1 MIPLSGAFRYE
12 ITGGAVLRL
21 RQMPDLD
28 ESRDA
33 PEVDEGSW
41 IYLSVGPTGEAGSQ
55 ELCRQ
60 LVEACAK
67 NGWRTVSHPP
77 AERIRKA
84 SDPGR
89 FYAGLSYAV
98 EHADVVVALIGER
111 SEMADAELTLAYTHR
126 RPVVGVQVEGA
137 SLDSEAR
144 MLLHDYERGR
154 VVTGS
159 TPGECVTALGQTLS
173 DPDFAETIRQ
183 SG

>member
-1 MIPLSGAFRYE
+1 
-12 ITGGAVLRL
+12 
-21 RQMPDLD
+21 MPDPD
-28 ESRDA
+28 KSRNA

-41 IYLSVGPTGEAGSQ
+41 IYLSAGPADEGESQ
-55 ELCRQ
+55 ELHSQ
-60 LVEACAK
+60 LVEACART
-67 NGWRTVSHPP
+67 GWRTVSHPP
-77 AERIRKA
+77 AEQIGSV

-89 FYAGLSYAV
+89 FYSGLSYAV

-111 SEMADAELTLAYTHR
+111 TEMADAELTLAYTHR
-126 RPVVGVQVEGA
+126 RPVVGVQVGGA

-154 VVTGS
+154 VVTCS
-159 TPGECVTALGQTLS
+159 TPGECVMALRRTLS